1 MAPFLGFLLFLV
13 LLVLR
18 ILLAVL
24 MVVVAVVLLVLFVP
38 FRYDFKGHR
47 YGEDMAAVG
56 QLGWLFGLVSAV
68 AAYSRSEGFQLRLM
82 LFSRWHFGSLA
93 NRRSADSDQAL
104 KKKAKQMEKDTAK
117 KKSRIFRLTREKIG
131 MLLST
136 LSRVLRRVMPRQVW
150 MDARIGFSDPADT
163 GMLCAVLAPVQ
174 AIVRTDPH
182 RYHLRLVPV
191 FEEEEASGQLELHGS
206 LLIGLIVWEGLKLAI
221 SRPFRRDIFPFLYHN
236 TQSTGMAKVQH
247 TIVESQGG
255 QKHV

>member
-1 MAPFLGFLLFLV
+1 MVPFLGFLLFLV

-24 MVVVAVVLLVLFVP
+24 LLVVAVVLLILFVP

-47 YGEDMAAVG
+47 YEEDMAAVG

-68 AAYSRSEGFQLRLM
+68 GSYTRSEGFQMRLV
-82 LFSRWHFGSLA
+82 LFSRWRFGALG
-93 NRRSADSDQAL
+93 NGRTADSDQAL
-104 KKKAKQMEKDTAK
+104 KKKAKQKEKDTAK
-117 KKSRIFRLTREKIG
+117 KKSRAFRLTREKLG

-163 GMLCAVLAPVQ
+163 GTLCAVLAPLQVLF
-174 AIVRTDPH
+174 RTDPS
-182 RYHLRLVPV
+182 RYHLLLEPV

-206 LLIGLIVWEGLKLAI
+206 LLIGFIVWEGLKLAI

-236 TQSTGMAKVQH
+236 TQSTGMTKVKH
-247 TIVESQGG
+247 TIVES
-255 QKHV
+255 